1 MYIKEITSPTNDTI
15 KDVRALSMRKRRK
28 ETGLFVAEGLR
39 TAIEAMELNAP
50 MTMLIY
56 HTDQKDRIDVK
67 TVRDYC
73 AKQNGLICEVND
85 TVLEKLS
92 TKDNPQRV
100 IGVYKQIWQDKHII
114 KDGCWVALD
123 QVRDPGNLGTII
135 RTVDAVG
142 ARGVILIDH
151 CCDPFSPES
160 VQASMGSIFSVPLVH
175 MTADEFIPWAKD
187 TWRGKIDGDIIG
199 TILQT
204 TKNAQEQDYKANS
217 ILLMGNEQAGI
228 SDELRN
234 VCTTLVKLPMRGRAD
249 SLNLSIATGVMLY
262 ELIK

>member
-1 MYIKEITSPTNDTI
+1 MNIKEISSPANETI

-50 MTMLIY
+50 MTMMLY
-56 HTDQKDRIDVK
+56 HYDQKDRDDVARL
-67 TVRDYC
+67 RDYC
-73 AKQNGLICEVND
+73 SARGGLICEVNEAI
-85 TVLEKLS
+85 LEKIS

-100 IGVYKQIWQDKHII
+100 IGVYKQIWNNIDIVTNSV
-114 KDGCWVALD
+114 WVALD

-135 RTVDAVG
+135 RTIDAVG
-142 ARGVILIDH
+142 ARGVILIDN
-151 CCDPFSPES
+151 CCDPFSPEC
-160 VQASMGSIFSVPLVH
+160 VQASMGSIFSVPVIH
-175 MTADEFIPWAKD
+175 MSSHDFIL
-187 TWRGKIDGDIIG
+187 WRGERWSGDIIG

-204 TKNAQEQDYKANS
+204 DKNAQEQDYKTDS

-228 SDELRN
+228 SDELRAT
-234 VCTTLVKLPMRGRAD
+234 CTTLVKLPMRGRAD

-262 ELIK
+262 QILK

>member
-1 MYIKEITSPTNDTI
+1 MNIKEISSPANDTI

-50 MTMLIY
+50 MTMMLY
-56 HTDQKDRIDVK
+56 HYDQKDRDDVGR
-67 TVRDYC
+67 VRDYC
-73 AKQNGLICEVND
+73 ASHGGLICEVNEAI
-85 TVLEKLS
+85 LEKIS

-100 IGVYKQIWQDKHII
+100 IGVYKQIWNTIDIVT
-114 KDGCWVALD
+114 GGVWVALD

-135 RTVDAVG
+135 RTIDAVG

-151 CCDPFSPES
+151 CCDPYSPES
-160 VQASMGSIFSVPLVH
+160 VQASMGSIFSVPVIA
-175 MTADEFIPWAKD
+175 MTSAEFQHFARTLWN
-187 TWRGKIDGDIIG
+187 GDIIG

-204 TKNAQEQDYKANS
+204 DKNAQEQDYKANS

-228 SDELRN
+228 SDLLRAT
-234 VCTTLVKLPMRGRAD
+234 CTTLVKLPMRGRAD

-262 ELIK
+262 EMV